1 MRESPQFVH
10 EMTAAQDGILQVQKD
25 PNPMANPMMSNPSLI
40 FEGMRKNL
48 PHMILQP
55 MVMAWVSYFFAG
67 FVLVPLIP
75 SQDIVIISL
84 NSVSP
89 REYIIISFV
98 LSPFIHSSLS
108 LQVKIPFGLT
118 PRFKSM
124 LQRGVE
130 LDSLDVSYVSSL
142 SWYLLTLFGLM
153 GVNSLILG
161 SDGTGGMIMFF
172 SPSLLC
178 VLFTRH
184 RRDDDGGP
192 DHGADAANGNRAGH
206 RPHIGHDL
214 RTRKPRV
221 DCARMDRNTRH

>member
-1 MRESPQFVH
+1 MRESLQFVH

-25 PNPMANPMMSNPSLI
+25 PNPMANPMLSNPSLI

-89 REYIIISFV
+89 RKYIIISFV

-108 LQVKIPFGLT
+108 PGQNPVWPHATLQV
-118 PRFKSM
+118 
-124 LQRGVE
+124 
-130 LDSLDVSYVSSL
+130 
-142 SWYLLTLFGLM
+142 
-153 GVNSLILG
+153 N
-161 SDGTGGMIMFF
+161 
-172 SPSLLC
+172 
-178 VLFTRH
+178 
-184 RRDDDGGP
+184 
-192 DHGADAANGNRAGH
+192 AAEGR
-206 RPHIGHDL
+206 
-214 RTRKPRV
+214 
-221 DCARMDRNTRH
+221 